1 MPSSHEE
8 RAEARTC
15 QGGVTGR
22 TSSFLFV
29 ILFCFLAWHTVPS
42 GIHNA
47 LRAPN
52 LPHQPSPTH
61 PTYARLHGAAKQ
73 RKQRNS
79 TGRRKTMERPC
90 PPRVGKYC
98 QELLLFYLLLGVE
111 PWARAAPPTLAC
123 CRRWARTPTE
133 SGGSLSLAPCRT
145 ASFPHGA
152 SPTRASRASRSLRRS
167 SHRSIRT

>member
-22 TSSFLFV
+22 TYAFFVSYFVLFFGLAYCSFGDSQRFESPESS
-29 ILFCFLAWHTVPS
+29 PP
-42 GIHNA
+42 A
-47 LRAPN
+47 L
-52 LPHQPSPTH
+52 SPTH

-98 QELLLFYLLLGVE
+98 QLLLFSLLLGAE